1 MKFQKTV
8 KNKFLFLFFIC
19 MNNLHAD
26 DPSANDSQI
35 IQPGAPGMPSIILNK
50 DEATNIA
57 NSSSIESAIN
67 GSNCDILVSPYCEI
81 SCVFIKCSC
90 KNYLSLGPNSCR
102 GC

>member
-50 DEATNIA
+50 TSAT
-57 NSSSIESAIN
+57 
-67 GSNCDILVSPYCEI
+67 
-81 SCVFIKCSC
+81 
-90 KNYLSLGPNSCR
+90 
-102 GC
+102 